1 MTTLAHTKNSNS
13 LSPPIS
19 EQGSRSGTTTPEGIR
34 FKAFP
39 YSGVNDYMI
48 FCEQGYLSVGGG

>member
-1 MTTLAHTKNSNS
+1 MTTLAH
-13 LSPPIS
+13 LSAKD
-19 EQGSRSGTTTPEGIR
+19 GLVAHDSGTSTPDRIR

>member
-1 MTTLAHTKNSNS
+1 MTTLSSKDAA
-13 LSPPIS
+13 
-19 EQGSRSGTTTPEGIR
+19 SGNTNGTSTPDRIR

-48 FCEQGYLSVGGG
+48 FCQPGYLSIGGG